1 MIQKINF
8 KKIDTTIKNF
18 DGYITNISDIYGKLK
33 NITVC
38 GEITDIKKLEK
49 DNHIFVFLTLND
61 NSGSIICLLVG
72 NREDIKLILKD
83 ININDI
89 YRVNGNVNILSDN
102 DEITEFTNL
111 FSDNSILDYIIN
123 KKILAVK
130 ELEKVKIV

>member
-1 MIQKINF
+1 MC
-8 KKIDTTIKNF
+8 
-18 DGYITNISDIYGKLK
+18 GK
-33 NITVC
+33 
-38 GEITDIKKLEK
+38 ITDIKKLEK
-49 DNHIFVFLTLND
+49 DNHIFVFLTLKD
-61 NSGSIICLLVG
+61 NSGSIICLLIG

-130 ELEKVKIV
+130 EIEKVKIV

>member
-1 MIQKINF
+1 MKKINL
-8 KKIDTTIKNF
+8 KKINTTVENL

-38 GEITDIKKLEK
+38 GKITDIKKLEK
-49 DNHIFVFLTLND
+49 DNHIFVFLTLKD
-61 NSGSIICLLVG
+61 NSGSIICLLIG

-130 ELEKVKIV
+130 EIEKVKIV